1 MIDAVIFDMD
11 GVLIDAREW
20 HFEALNYSL
29 DHHGYL
35 PISLVEHIQTF
46 DGLPTKVKLEML
58 SKRDMFNLEDS
69 EKVQNTKQERTR
81 ELIIQKCQPVSE
93 HKACLSSLKEK
104 KLLIALASNSI
115 RDTITE
121 MMRLSELDEFLD
133 ICISAE
139 DVANGKPSPEIY
151 NFAMDKLGVKPSR
164 TLIVEDSPHGVEAA
178 ILSGAHVLKVSGTH
192 EVTSNNLNQCL
203 EEINNGF
210 NPNWSFRVDAG
221 KLK

>member
-1 MIDAVIFDMD
+1 MD

-20 HFEALNYSL
+20 HFEALNFAL
-29 DHHGYL
+29 ECHGYS
-35 PISLVEHIQTF
+35 PISIREHIRTF
-46 DGLPTKVKLEML
+46 DGLPTRVKLEML
-58 SKRDMFNLEDS
+58 SKRDLFDLKDTQT
-69 EKVQNTKQERTR
+69 VQKTKQLRTR
-81 ELIIQKCQPVSE
+81 ELIIQKCRPVPE
-93 HKACLSSLKEK
+93 HKACLSALKENNV
-104 KLLIALASNSI
+104 LIALASNSI
-115 RDTITE
+115 RETITE

-178 ILSGAHVLKVSGTH
+178 ILSGAHVLRVSGTH
-192 EVTSNNLNQCL
+192 EVTTDNLNQCL
-203 EEINNGF
+203 EEINHGF

-221 KLK
+221 KLN